1 MGTQDRATNN
11 NNNEKLILV
20 ERDSY
25 QVSKRLWA
33 FAQYS
38 RTVRPGAVRVDA
50 AGGNGLRTT
59 AFVNT
64 DGKLAVNVINTG
76 GAAASVSIVGTNGTS
91 VQAWVTDNT
100 HDMDVTDAA
109 VTEDGTITGSIPSRA
124 VVSFVIS

>member
-20 ERDSY
+20 EKDSY

-50 AGGNGLRTT
+50 TGGSGLRTT
-59 AFVNT
+59 AFVNA
-64 DGKLAVNVINTG
+64 DGKVAVNVINTG
-76 GAAASVSIVGTNGTS
+76 GAAASVSIAGTNGAS

-100 HDMDVTDAA
+100 HDMDLTDASVA
-109 VTEDGTITGSIPSRA
+109 DDGTITGSVPSRA